1 MSKKILITGATGF
14 VGQNL
19 CDYLIA
25 EGREDLLS
33 LSRRD
38 DSNQDNVLT
47 YDQFFADLTVSATHY
62 VHLAGKAHDLKKTS
76 DDQAYYDVNFGLT
89 KKLYDRFLADPE
101 AKNFVF
107 ISSVKACADTV
118 EGWLTEEAKCDPVTP
133 YGKSKLQAEK
143 YLLENLPAD
152 KKVYILRPCMIHG
165 PGNKGNLNLLFA
177 FAKKG
182 LPFPL
187 AAFDN
192 QRSFLS
198 VDNLCWVILK
208 LISRDIPSGVYQVAD
223 DGTFS
228 TNDLIRLMA
237 GSLNKKARLW
247 KIPTSLIIAGAKVG
261 DWLHLPLTTERL
273 KKLTESYK
281 VSNRKLLARLDGSL
295 PLSAGKGLKKTF
307 ESFNDSK
314 K

>member
-1 MSKKILITGATGF
+1 MNVLITGATGF

-19 CDYLIA
+19 YKYLKSEGIENIA
-25 EGREDLLS
+25 S

-38 DSNQDNVLT
+38 DNGQGIVLT
-47 YDQFFADLTVSATHY
+47 YDRFFADTSNSATHY

-76 DDQAYYDVNFGLT
+76 DDQAYFDVNFGLT

-101 AKNFVF
+101 SKNFVF

-118 EGWLTEEAKCDPVTP
+118 EGWLTEETKCDPVTP
-133 YGKSKLQAEK
+133 YGKSKLQAEEYILK
-143 YLLENLPAD
+143 NLPAD
-152 KKVYILRPCMIHG
+152 KQVYILRPCMIHG

-198 VDNLCWVILK
+198 VDNLCWVIEK
-208 LISRDIPSGVYQVAD
+208 LINRDIKSGVYQVAD
-223 DGTFS
+223 EGTFS

-261 DWLHLPLTTERL
+261 DKLHLPLTSERL
-273 KKLTESYK
+273 QKLTESYK
-281 VSNRKLLARLDGSL
+281 VSNQKIVSSIGE
-295 PLSAGKGLKKTF
+295 PMPISAEKGLMKTF
-307 ESFNDSK
+307 NSFKANK
-314 K
+314 

>member
-1 MSKKILITGATGF
+1 MKLLLTGATGF

-19 CDYLIA
+19 CDYLKS

-38 DSNQDNVLT
+38 DSKQDNVLT

-62 VHLAGKAHDLKKTS
+62 IHLAGKAHDLKNTS

-89 KKLYDRFLADPE
+89 KKLYDRFLKDPS
-101 AKNFVF
+101 ARNFIF

-118 EGWLTEEAKCDPVTP
+118 DGWLTEEAKCDPVTA

-143 YLLENLPAD
+143 YLLENLPSD

-198 VDNLCWVILK
+198 VDNLCWVIEK
-208 LISRDIPSGVYQVAD
+208 LISGDIPSGVYQVAD

-237 GSLNKKARLW
+237 ASLGKKAKLW
-247 KIPTSLIIAGAKVG
+247 AIPASLISAVARVG
-261 DWLHLPLTTERL
+261 DKLHLPLTTERL

-281 VSNRKLLARLDGSL
+281 VDNNKISQNIGEPMPMSAKDGLL
-295 PLSAGKGLKKTF
+295 KTF
-307 ESFNDSK
+307 KAFS
-314 K
+314 

>member
-1 MSKKILITGATGF
+1 MSDKILITGISGF

-19 CDYLIA
+19 YKFLNNNGKGDI
-25 EGREDLLS
+25 LS
-33 LSRRD
+33 LSRNAGD
-38 DSNQDNVLT
+38 GKEVLT
-47 YDQFFADLTVSATHY
+47 YEGFFADSTVSASHY
-62 VHLAGKAHDLKKTS
+62 IHLAGKAHDLKKTS
-76 DDQAYYDVNFGLT
+76 DDQAYFDVNFGLT

-118 EGWLTEEAKCDPVTP
+118 EGWLTEETKCDPVTP
-133 YGKSKLQAEK
+133 YGKSKLQAEEYILK
-143 YLLENLPAD
+143 NLPAD
-152 KKVYILRPCMIHG
+152 KQVYILRPCMIHG

-198 VDNLCWVILK
+198 VDNLCWVILQLLNK
-208 LISRDIPSGVYQVAD
+208 DIPSGVYQVAD
-223 DGTFS
+223 EGTFS
-228 TNDLIRLMA
+228 TNQLIRLMA
-237 GSLNKKARLW
+237 ASLNKRAKLW
-247 KIPTSLIIAGAKVG
+247 AIPASLISACARVG
-261 DWLHLPLTTERL
+261 DKLHLPLTSERL

-281 VSNRKLLARLDGSL
+281 VDNSKIVKSIGEPL
-295 PLSAGKGLKKTF
+295 PMSAENGLKKTF
-307 ESFNDSK
+307 DSFK
-314 K
+314 AIK

>member
-1 MSKKILITGATGF
+1 MKLVITGISGF

-19 CDYLIA
+19 YKFLNNNGKGDI
-25 EGREDLLS
+25 LS
-33 LSRRD
+33 LSRNAGD
-38 DSNQDNVLT
+38 GKEVLT
-47 YDQFFADLTVSATHY
+47 YEGFFADSTVSASHY
-62 VHLAGKAHDLKKTS
+62 IHLAGKAHDLKKTS
-76 DDQAYYDVNFGLT
+76 DDQAYFDVNFGLT

-118 EGWLTEEAKCDPVTP
+118 EGWLTEETKCDPVTP
-133 YGKSKLQAEK
+133 YGKSKLQAEEYILK
-143 YLLENLPAD
+143 NLPAD
-152 KKVYILRPCMIHG
+152 KQVYILRPCMIHG

-198 VDNLCWVILK
+198 VDNLCWVILQLLNK
-208 LISRDIPSGVYQVAD
+208 DIPSGVYQVAD
-223 DGTFS
+223 EGTFS
-228 TNDLIRLMA
+228 TNQLIRLMA
-237 GSLNKKARLW
+237 ASLNKRAKLW
-247 KIPTSLIIAGAKVG
+247 AIPASLISACARVG
-261 DWLHLPLTTERL
+261 DKLHLPLTSERL

-281 VSNRKLLARLDGSL
+281 VDNSKIVKSIGEPL
-295 PLSAGKGLKKTF
+295 PMSAENGLKKTF
-307 ESFNDSK
+307 KAFI
-314 K
+314 

>member
-1 MSKKILITGATGF
+1 MSDKILITGISGF

-19 CDYLIA
+19 YEFLNNNGKGDI
-25 EGREDLLS
+25 LS
-33 LSRRD
+33 LSRSAGD
-38 DSNQDNVLT
+38 GKEVLT
-47 YDQFFADLTVSATHY
+47 YEDFFADSTVSASHY

-76 DDQAYYDVNFGLT
+76 DDQAYFDVNFGLT

-118 EGWLTEEAKCDPVTP
+118 EGWLTEETKCDPVTP
-133 YGKSKLQAEK
+133 YGKSKLQAEEYILK
-143 YLLENLPAD
+143 NLPAD
-152 KKVYILRPCMIHG
+152 KQVYILRPCMIHG

-198 VDNLCWVILK
+198 VDNLCWVILQLLNK
-208 LISRDIPSGVYQVAD
+208 DIPSGVYQVAD
-223 DGTFS
+223 EGAFS
-228 TNDLIRLMA
+228 TNQLIRLMA
-237 GSLNKKARLW
+237 ASLNKRAKLW
-247 KIPTSLIIAGAKVG
+247 AIPASLITACARVG
-261 DWLHLPLTTERL
+261 DKLHLPLTSERL

-281 VSNRKLLARLDGSL
+281 VDNSKIVKSIGEPL
-295 PLSAGKGLKKTF
+295 PMSAETGLKKTF
-307 ESFNDSK
+307 KAFI
-314 K
+314 

>member
-1 MSKKILITGATGF
+1 MSDKILITGISGF

-19 CDYLIA
+19 YKFLNNNGKGDI
-25 EGREDLLS
+25 LS
-33 LSRRD
+33 LSRNAGD
-38 DSNQDNVLT
+38 GKEVLT
-47 YDQFFADLTVSATHY
+47 YEGFFADSTVSASHY
-62 VHLAGKAHDLKKTS
+62 IHLAGKAHDLKKTS
-76 DDQAYYDVNFGLT
+76 DDQAYFDVNFGLT

-118 EGWLTEEAKCDPVTP
+118 EGWLTEETKCDPVTP
-133 YGKSKLQAEK
+133 YGKSKLQAEEYILK
-143 YLLENLPAD
+143 NLPAD
-152 KKVYILRPCMIHG
+152 KQVYILRPCMIHG

-198 VDNLCWVILK
+198 VDNLCWVILQLLNK
-208 LISRDIPSGVYQVAD
+208 DIPSGVYQVAD
-223 DGTFS
+223 EGTFS
-228 TNDLIRLMA
+228 TNQLIRLMA

-261 DWLHLPLTTERL
+261 DKLHLPLTSERL

-281 VSNRKLLARLDGSL
+281 VSNKKLLKQLGSTL
-295 PLSAGKGLKKTF
+295 PLSAEKGLKKTF
-307 ESFNDSK
+307 DSFKANK
-314 K
+314 